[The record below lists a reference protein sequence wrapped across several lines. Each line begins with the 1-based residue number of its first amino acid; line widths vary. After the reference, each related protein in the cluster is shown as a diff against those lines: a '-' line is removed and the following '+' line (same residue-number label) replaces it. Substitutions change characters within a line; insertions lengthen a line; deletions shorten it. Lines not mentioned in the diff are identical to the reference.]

1 MLDSGLAVVLKPLL
15 SKIDET
21 NRGVIMKIMVGYDGS
36 DLGGDVLKLA
46 RKWARG
52 YSASIEVV
60 FVMAQDRELQYPD
73 IQKVE
78 DMMQKAAKNIFD
90 GHDIPYETHLMI
102 TKLSPGEEL
111 VEFAKHNKI
120 DEIIIGVKRK
130 SKAGK
135 FIFGSTAQYVI
146 LNAPCPVVTLK

>member
-1 MLDSGLAVVLKPLL
+1 
-15 SKIDET
+15 
-21 NRGVIMKIMVGYDGS
+21 MVAYDGS
-36 DLGGDVLKLA
+36 DLGGDVLKLS
-46 RKWARG
+46 REWAQG
-52 YSASIEVV
+52 YSASIAVV

-78 DMMQKAAKNIFD
+78 DMMQKEAKNIFD
-90 GHDIPYETHLMI
+90 KHDIPYDTHLLV

-111 VEFAKHNKI
+111 VEFAKQNKI
-120 DEIIIGVKRK
+120 EKIIIGVKRK

-135 FIFGSTAQYVI
+135 FLFGSTAQYVI